1 MRPVRG
7 RPADAR
13 LIAETARMRPD
24 LALVTP
30 LVELVAD
37 LTRMSAHPADVM
49 ADWVRTVNLLPD
61 LLTSVFPALERTL
74 DYSTRS
80 ALILV
85 SGCHTPEAIRR
96 ADPAALSRY
105 LRENGMPCPI
115 HRPQGIAGAPVA
127 VCNQAG
133 CGLPRA
139 DSHPSYVPQPAAY
152 SRFQWH
158 LAACPDMQQGRQ
170 SVHELLIHLVAGVRF
185 EPT

>member
-24 LALVTP
+24 LAL
-30 LVELVAD
+30 
-37 LTRMSAHPADVM
+37 
-49 ADWVRTVNLLPD
+49 
-61 LLTSVFPALERTL
+61 PALERAF

-85 SGCHTPEAIRR
+85 RAYPGPIAIPRISHNQRHT
-96 ADPAALSRY
+96 AASK
-105 LRENGMPCPI
+105 
-115 HRPQGIAGAPVA
+115 
-127 VCNQAG
+127 
-133 CGLPRA
+133 
-139 DSHPSYVPQPAAY
+139 
-152 SRFQWH
+152 WH

-170 SVHELLIHLVAGVRF
+170 SVHELLIHLVAGVGF